1 MWSVVKQIIHYW
13 NSDQIFNQSRLLA
26 SISRKQEK
34 INYQHFICWL
44 LAADQQSTQDTTKNS
59 FWREIKRKSKAR
71 IYSFNWN
78 SVIIQLIS
86 QNNVDS
92 TCADSDCLSAVDLWS
107 IQHLHHS
114 VSIVHRE
121 TDHLA
126 PNSSPVQRTWSS
138 KPCGSTEQNLTSYSS
153 CLLL

>member
-107 IQHLHHS
+107 SLCLHS
-114 VSIVHRE
+114 TQRNRPPGPQ
-121 TDHLA
+121 LL
-126 PNSSPVQRTWSS
+126 SSS
-138 KPCGSTEQNLTSYSS
+138 ENMII
-153 CLLL
+153 